1 MKRFALIGMWVAVL
15 AVGIMG
21 CNWETGEDA
30 TSWSSSYN
38 WVNFSGSY
46 RGVGGGL
53 LVTDYTSTPTIPG
66 VTNIYSATESGGSM
80 PARGTKAS
88 GKVSHGSIVPGSV
101 MITVGSN
108 ATLSDS
114 TKDGQLG
121 GDGTGGVDYEGGTWS
136 IEIDAATV
144 DFDKANSIKVS
155 YSYIVSR
162 DGSSSS
168 GARPG
173 STGSIYSFQIL
184 HEGQHLTFTDNNG
197 ATYTGFISEIRSSSG
212 AQNTDINQVGGD
224 ETANDT
230 SKLTYY
236 ESPLPANGDIII
248 ATFECTGRSAAL
260 RNVKI
265 VGTLHGAVAAGNFT
279 SRRLDGTWIEMPGKT
294 GDINGQTETIP
305 ITTTVTADTGT
316 GSNGTTTATTA
327 TP

>member
-21 CNWETGEDA
+21 CSWETGDNA

-66 VTNIYSATESGGSM
+66 VTNIYAATESGGTM
-80 PARGTKAS
+80 PIKGTKAS

-114 TKDGQLG
+114 GKG
-121 GDGTGGVDYEGGTWS
+121 GLLTGNGTGSVDYLGGTWS
-136 IEIDAATV
+136 IEIDAAAA
-144 DFDKANSIKVS
+144 DWDKANPISVS
-155 YSYIVSR
+155 YSYIISR

-168 GARPG
+168 GALPG
-173 STGSIYSFQIL
+173 STGSIYSFQVL

-197 ATYTGFISEIRSSSG
+197 AVYTGVISEIRSASG
-212 AQNTDINQVGGD
+212 AQNTDIGPVGAD

-230 SKLTYY
+230 AKLTYY
-236 ESPLPANGDIII
+236 ESPLPANGDTIV
-248 ATFECTGRSAAL
+248 ATFECSGRSAAM

-265 VGTLHGAVAAGNFT
+265 VGTLHGAVSAGNFVN
-279 SRRLDGTWIEMPGKT
+279 RRLDGTWIEMPGKT
-294 GDINGQTETIP
+294 GDINGQTETVPIVSSSSSSSNAVSSNATFAVSIP
-305 ITTTVTADTGT
+305 
-316 GSNGTTTATTA
+316 
-327 TP
+327 